1 MKNVFKH
8 LALGAISITLFAG
21 CMEDGGSGSAGGNAK
36 ADGNAVLEQ
45 MVIENIAQNVIVATY
60 ADLRNQ
66 TKELAA
72 LAVDLKTAP
81 TQAKLDAIQAK
92 WKSARIPW
100 ESTEGFL
107 FGPVDSLGVDPAIDS
122 WPLSKLDLDT
132 ILATRP
138 NIDAVFVRQLGTD
151 VQGFHTAEYLIFGDG
166 VNSNTKL
173 VTDMTAPQL
182 QYLVAVTQ
190 VLSEQTQKLYVSW
203 TERHDPT
210 DVNSK
215 SYVDIVQKPGLNN
228 EFYASRSAVL
238 QEYVQGMVKIA
249 VEVGK
254 GKISDPLGGNIGAAD
269 PSIVES
275 QFSWNSLTDFQ
286 NNVRSMQ
293 NLYTGNYLNRDGAGM
308 DEIVKLKNPELN
320 AKILAQITAAEKAIG
335 DIAGPQGLSF
345 TTAIKDD
352 GGRQRSLAAIEALA
366 KLEATLQNELLPLF
380 Q

>member
-1 MKNVFKH
+1 MKNVIKH

-21 CMEDGGSGSAGGNAK
+21 CMEDGGSGNAGGNAK

-60 ADLRNQ
+60 KDLRDQ

-138 NIDAVFVRQLGTD
+138 NIDAAFVRQLGTD

-173 VTDMTAPQL
+173 VKDMTAPQL

-190 VLSEQTQKLYVSW
+190 VLAEQTQKLYVSW

-335 DIAGPQGLSF
+335 DIAGQQGLSF
-345 TTAIKDD
+345 TKAIKDE